1 MDKKKH
7 RRREIISDGL
17 LIGGGIAVSVGVG
30 LLHIAAGII
39 AGGVLAILYGWLI
52 ANGGDET

>member
-1 MDKKKH
+1 MEKKTH
-7 RRREIISDGL
+7 DRRELISDGL
-17 LIGGGIAVSVGVG
+17 LIAGGIAVSVGLG

-52 ANGGDET
+52 GKGGDAA